1 MRAQES
7 VDLNDGL
14 VMQTIDHRSS
24 NANNNQDEAKNKIRN
39 RGHMRTIDV
48 STDTHM
54 LQAPDQSTLDLDQK
68 SPLSHM
74 RRNNNMQSSESAMG
88 RVKTDF

>member
-24 NANNNQDEAKNKIRN
+24 NANNQDEANYKIRN

-48 STDTHM
+48 SADTHM

>member
-7 VDLNDGL
+7 VDLNNGL
-14 VMQTIDHRSS
+14 VMQTIDHGSTDD
-24 NANNNQDEAKNKIRN
+24 NNQDEANKIRN

-48 STDTHM
+48 SADTQM